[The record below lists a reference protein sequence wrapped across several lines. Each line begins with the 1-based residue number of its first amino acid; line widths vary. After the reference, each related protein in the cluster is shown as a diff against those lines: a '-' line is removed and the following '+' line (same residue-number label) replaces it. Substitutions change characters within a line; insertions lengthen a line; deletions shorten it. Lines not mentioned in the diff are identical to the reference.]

1 MAPEVVYMR
10 FVRDELIGSTATGKV
25 LVAGFNGFYYSW
37 SPLLA
42 REIAS
47 SQVLRAVSRVLLL
60 PLVWI
65 VHAAALVFTTFTGT
79 TGNSNLS
86 SVLAFL
92 LAAVVTM
99 SVYVILPALAVTKL
113 ERTVRRLMALGRKRA
128 GASL

>member
-10 FVRDELIGSTATGKV
+10 FVRDQLIGSTPIGKT
-25 LVAGFNGFYYSW
+25 LAAGFNAFYYSW

-47 SQVLRAVSRVLLL
+47 SRVLQAVFRVLLL
-60 PLVWI
+60 PLVVI
-65 VHAAALVFTTFTGT
+65 IHATALAFTSLAGM
-79 TGNSNLS
+79 TGNSNLA

-92 LAAVVTM
+92 LAALVTM

-113 ERTVRRLMALGRKRA
+113 GGKVHRLMALARRQA
-128 GASL
+128 GAS